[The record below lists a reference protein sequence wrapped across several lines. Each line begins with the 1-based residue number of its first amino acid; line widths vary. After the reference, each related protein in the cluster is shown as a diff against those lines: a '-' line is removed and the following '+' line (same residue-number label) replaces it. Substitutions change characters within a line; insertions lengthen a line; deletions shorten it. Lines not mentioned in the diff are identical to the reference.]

1 MPPVSLKTPQQTTVS
16 QYKAADLVPTFHLHV
31 TLKESLADSEQRPA
45 RDGVADGWRR
55 EEELGAGVD
64 LWQLRGGGRGWGE
77 GSEWNKTESKKITSF
92 GLPYTW

>member
-1 MPPVSLKTPQQTTVS
+1 M
-16 QYKAADLVPTFHLHV
+16 

-64 LWQLRGGGRGWGE
+64 LWQLRGGMERDQNGTKLKVRKEPVCDYIAGKG
-77 GSEWNKTESKKITSF
+77 NRI
-92 GLPYTW
+92 